1 MIKIKNDFN
10 LNDTITCGQIFRFE
24 VIDNGYILILDDRVV
39 RLEIDNDFINIYSS
53 NEENICSIIKSYLGL
68 NINYNEINNSLMKN
82 DIKLKE
88 IINYCNGFKII
99 NSPKFETIISYM
111 ISSNNTVKNIQ
122 KSVNLMSEKYGKK
135 IYFEGKNYFLFPN
148 LEDLKK
154 LDIEDF
160 KNLKLGFRSKYIY
173 DFINNIKEE
182 DITYIDSLNTEKA
195 LNYLMKYK
203 GIGIKVASCILLF
216 AFKRFDVFP
225 IDTWVKKYMKENY
238 NLNSIKEIEDYTKN
252 KYGNY
257 SGIVIQYIYHSSRNK
272 K

>member
-135 IYFEGKNYFLFPN
+135 IIFEGKNYFLFPD

-154 LDIEDF
+154 LNIEDF

-173 DFINNIKEE
+173 DFVNNVKEE
-182 DITYIDSLNTEKA
+182 DIAYIDSLNTEKA

-216 AFKRFDVFP
+216 AFKRFDV
-225 IDTWVKKYMKENY
+225 
-238 NLNSIKEIEDYTKN
+238 LED
-252 KYGNY
+252 
-257 SGIVIQYIYHSSRNK
+257 ILPSSK
-272 K
+272 TMFSKSE